1 MSDLAGIEE
10 IGHAAAALKIY
21 GPSSAPHIIEETE
34 ILSVG
39 FVDRVPDGHPGGTM
53 TVTKETLGPEI
64 VSSFLDEQ
72 TAKDDV
78 EPQLFDS
85 SVYVEAV
92 SFDGQAADEI
102 VVAFSGQ
109 IKYPAADL
117 EGRKLFDGL
126 QLGKAVE
133 LRVAGFVAA
142 KTGSYKVTARKKEKV
157 TGKAQVKVDT
167 VYLLSP
173 EELAG

>member
-10 IGHAAAALKIY
+10 IGHAAAALRI
-21 GPSSAPHIIEETE
+21 
-34 ILSVG
+34 
-39 FVDRVPDGHPGGTM
+39 D
-53 TVTKETLGPEI
+53 GPETGNGEREPDALERQLEEGMGDGTTVRI
-64 VSSFLDEQ
+64 SGPNGTVGEEAIHAAVAGALADS
-72 TAKDDV
+72 DV
-78 EPQLFDS
+78 EPELFDS

-126 QLGKAVE
+126 TLGREVE
-133 LRVAGFVAA
+133 LRVAGVVAG
-142 KTGSYKVTARKKEKV
+142 KTGSYTVSAREEEKV

-173 EELAG
+173 EELAD

>member
-10 IGHAAAALKIY
+10 IGRAAARIEID
-21 GPSSAPHIIEETE
+21 GPDREPDLEE
-34 ILSVG
+34 LDAVKG
-39 FVDRVPDGHPGGTM
+39 RF
-53 TVTKETLGPEI
+53 GPEALATERAAVGI
-64 VSSFLDEQ
+64 PAIALPPDEP
-72 TAKDDV
+72 
-78 EPQLFDS
+78 ELFDS

-109 IKYPAADL
+109 IKYSAADL

-126 QLGKAVE
+126 TLGREVE
-133 LRVAGFVAA
+133 LRVAGVVAG
-142 KTGSYKVTARKKEKV
+142 KTGSYKVSARDEEKV

>member
-10 IGHAAAALKIY
+10 IGHAAAAIKID
-21 GPSSAPHIIEETE
+21 GPQSNGET
-34 ILSVG
+34 
-39 FVDRVPDGHPGGTM
+39 PPGLTSGVM
-53 TVTKETLGPEI
+53 QVTKETLGPEI
-64 VSSFLDEQ
+64 VSSFLDERQ
-72 TAKDDV
+72 PEKDDT
-78 EPQLFDS
+78 EPELFDS
-85 SVYVEAV
+85 SVYVDVPE
-92 SFDGQAADEI
+92 FDGQAADEI

-117 EGRKLFDGL
+117 GGRKLFESL

-142 KTGSYKVTARKKEKV
+142 KTGSYKVTAREEEKV

-173 EELAG
+173 EELAD

>member
-10 IGHAAAALKIY
+10 IGHAAAAIKID
-21 GPSSAPHIIEETE
+21 GPQSNGET
-34 ILSVG
+34 
-39 FVDRVPDGHPGGTM
+39 PPGLTSGVM
-53 TVTKETLGPEI
+53 QVTKETLGPEI
-64 VSSFLDEQ
+64 VSSFLDERQ
-72 TAKDDV
+72 PEKDDT
-78 EPQLFDS
+78 EPELFDS

-102 VVAFSGQ
+102 VIAFAGQ
-109 IKYPAADL
+109 IKYKADDV

-126 QLGKAVE
+126 TLGREVE
-133 LRVAGFVAA
+133 LRVAGVVAG
-142 KTGSYKVTARKKEKV
+142 KTGSYKVDARENEKV